1 MRTRL
6 GLGLAGSLV
15 SLQSCA
21 GLEGVVAA
29 MAIYSTLSPPPT
41 PLPPSTQNV
50 NVPISSATTM
60 NLNQV
65 GMQDLIGASPDWG
78 HFYSFVIFLFFNPDN
93 PVYN

>member
-1 MRTRL
+1 MSRREDKVRFGFDWFTCESAQLRRV
-6 GLGLAGSLV
+6 GRCGGCYGN
-15 SLQSCA
+15 LQHIVH
-21 GLEGVVAA
+21 LHP
-29 MAIYSTLSPPPT
+29 SP
-41 PLPPSTQNV
+41 LNV